1 MIFWTP
7 RKCNGF
13 YFGGGGNFLLYM
25 MISSTELY
33 ISAVVPETLI
43 NFKAIVTVASDR

>member
-1 MIFWTP
+1 MIFWTQ

-13 YFGGGGNFLLYM
+13 YLGGGNFLLYM